1 MASVLTETIERDIVR
16 AKETV
21 MAPCK
26 RNNIRQFAEDFGIF
40 FEKLGFPRMA
50 GRIWGWLLTSDPPH
64 QNAEQIAE
72 GLDASRGS
80 VSTMTRLLM
89 QLGLIE
95 RVGLPGER
103 SGFYGVRSGG
113 FTAILQARM
122 RVTTELRQVVEHGLE
137 MLKDEPESA
146 RRHLEE
152 YRDLCRFFEREFP
165 ALIEKWRRERE
176 GR

>member
-1 MASVLTETIERDIVR
+1 MGIYERNS
-16 AKETV
+16 A
-21 MAPCK
+21 
-26 RNNIRQFAEDFGIF
+26 RQFAEDFGIF

-50 GRIWGWLLTSDPPH
+50 GRIWGWLLTCNPPH
-64 QNAEQIAE
+64 QNAEQIAAGVE
-72 GLDASRGS
+72 ASRGS

-113 FTAILQARM
+113 FAAILQARM
-122 RVTTELRQVVEHGLE
+122 RITTELRKVVEHGLE
-137 MLKDEPESA
+137 MLKDEPDSA

-165 ALIEKWRRERE
+165 ALIDKWKGERE
-176 GR
+176 NR